1 MRLKINY
8 KKKKNPTNT
17 LSLTNMLLNNRTETI
32 KLLEENI
39 SSKLFDIGLGNILL
53 EISPQARG
61 THSKFFKWDYSSQG
75 KNIVFYIFNVVS
87 I

>member
-1 MRLKINY
+1 MEIISRIFFNHNTMRLKINY

-39 SSKLFDIGLGNILL
+39 GSMLFDSGHHNFISFYFIWFVYSTKGNK
-53 EISPQARG
+53 
-61 THSKFFKWDYSSQG
+61 SK
-75 KNIVFYIFNVVS
+75 I
-87 I
+87 

>member
-61 THSKFFKWDYSSQG
+61 THAKFFKWDYSSQG
-75 KNIVFYIFNVVS
+75 KNTVFYIFNVVS